1 MDEAIVNAIAVGDRY
16 TRHAAVRCPWP
27 ERGVGKKLSRLYEEL
42 NRRRVF
48 RTILAYVVL
57 VWLLSQGAA
66 DLFPAFGLSDGAVR
80 IFVIGALA
88 LIPVVALL
96 SWHFDITPSGVK
108 PDRFSDPGMLADE
121 DLTPDNAG
129 EWARNR
135 HEPQN
140 AGYLWIVWDGAG
152 GDIRQRLCFDPVVVG
167 RDPGCDLQIPDP
179 RVSRVH
185 AVLYAEREHW
195 VVRDVGS
202 SNGTFVDG
210 ERAEKGELPN
220 MCRVRFHREGPE
232 LQVEV
237 RKVAQ
242 TQLTRAAKT
251 DSHLTRPDPETPRVA
266 APQSSV
272 PGED

>member
-1 MDEAIVNAIAVGDRY
+1 MPNAIAAADGY
-16 TRHAAVRCPWP
+16 TREAAVPYPWSG
-27 ERGVGKKLSRLYEEL
+27 RDVGKRLSRLYEEL

-48 RTILAYVVL
+48 RTIIAYVVL

-88 LIPVVALL
+88 MIPVVGLL
-96 SWHFDITPSGVK
+96 SWHFDITSKGVK
-108 PDRFSDPGMLADE
+108 PDRYSDPGMLADE

-140 AGYLWIVWDGAG
+140 AGYLWIVWDGLG
-152 GDIRQRLCFDPVVVG
+152 GDTLQRLCYDPVVIG

-185 AVLYAEREHW
+185 AVLYAEKGHW
-195 VVRDVGS
+195 LVRDIDS

-210 ERAEKGELPN
+210 DRVEKGGLTN

-237 RKVAQ
+237 RNVPR
-242 TQLTRAAKT
+242 TELTRAAET
-251 DSHLTRPDPETPRVA
+251 DSRLTRTDAETSGVA
-266 APQSSV
+266 ARQSSAS
-272 PGED
+272 GDE

>member
-27 ERGVGKKLSRLYEEL
+27 ERGLGKKLSRLYEEL

-48 RTILAYVVL
+48 RTIVAYVVL

-88 LIPVVALL
+88 MIPVVGLL

-121 DLTPDNAG
+121 DLTPENAA

-135 HEPQN
+135 HEPQPPQKDD
-140 AGYLWIVWDGAG
+140 AYFFSVCTTARKAG
-152 GDIRQRLCFDPVVVG
+152 GGKG
-167 RDPGCDLQIPDP
+167 RVQEK
-179 RVSRVH
+179 VSRE
-185 AVLYAEREHW
+185 VLR
-195 VVRDVGS
+195 S
-202 SNGTFVDG
+202 
-210 ERAEKGELPN
+210 KGRRYSDN
-220 MCRVRFHREGPE
+220 CW
-232 LQVEV
+232 
-237 RKVAQ
+237 
-242 TQLTRAAKT
+242 
-251 DSHLTRPDPETPRVA
+251 
-266 APQSSV
+266 
-272 PGED
+272 